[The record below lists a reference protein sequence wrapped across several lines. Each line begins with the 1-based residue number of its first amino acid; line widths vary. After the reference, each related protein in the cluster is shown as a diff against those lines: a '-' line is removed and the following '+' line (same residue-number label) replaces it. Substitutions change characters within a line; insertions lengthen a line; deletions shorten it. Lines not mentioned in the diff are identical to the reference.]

1 MTPRREAPRLA
12 DMIEAIEA
20 IERVRHVMGNLDL
33 QCFEADLGKVMAGAT
48 GH

>member
-12 DMIEAIEA
+12 DMIEA